1 MQNSASKKGSIING
15 HSPKMKAD
23 FKKRASQ
30 IKFDQ
35 ISELARSG
43 HLEQAL
49 TQCQLLRREEKK
61 SCFLLNSIGSI
72 ELSLGDLTAAIKSFQ
87 TAIRINPK
95 LSETWFNLGNAFVKF
110 SDLSSAEKAYLQAEK
125 LNPELHQINNNLG
138 NLFADKD
145 QFDEAVQQFGRAA
158 KKTNNLN
165 EEYLCN
171 LAWAQST
178 LGQFDESKK
187 NLQKT
192 IEICPTHGDANLL
205 LSNMQKYVSS
215 TDQHITLMQRA
226 ISSDELCAED
236 KVKIYFALGKA
247 LGDVGDT
254 DDAFANY
261 KNGNLIKDADL
272 SAEYYRWV
280 KQGKQLLNLYTRFS
294 ELPANRARES
304 NDSPSPIFICG
315 LPRSGTTLI
324 EQIIASHS
332 DVNGCGELQALS
344 DAVLANTKLNG
355 PDLSIERYRDVARHY
370 LASDRLANVKKR
382 YFTDKMPINY
392 RYLFLILSS
401 IPMAKVIWCRRD
413 RIPLYWSIY
422 KSFFATR
429 GNPFA
434 YNFKKIESELESQ
447 NSFMKLTKKHF
458 ADQIIEI
465 SYQDLVEHPKDRI
478 GWMLSNL
485 GLPNDEKC
493 MNFHETQRPVKT
505 RSFHQVRQKIY
516 TGSDLAWRK
525 YEKKLTELGV
535 L

>member
-1 MQNSASKKGSIING
+1 MN
-15 HSPKMKAD
+15 AD
-23 FKKRASQ
+23 FKKQASQ
-30 IKFDQ
+30 IKFHQ

-43 HLEQAL
+43 HLKQAL
-49 TQCQLLRREEKK
+49 TECQLLRREEKK

-72 ELSLGDLTAAIKSFQ
+72 ELSLGDLSAAIKSFQ
-87 TAIRINPK
+87 TAIKINPK
-95 LSETWFNLGNAFVKF
+95 LSETWFNLGNAFVKC

-138 NLFADKD
+138 NVFADKD
-145 QFDEAVQQFGRAA
+145 QFDQAVQQFGRAA

-192 IEICPTHGDANLL
+192 LEICPTHGDANLL

-226 ISSDELCAED
+226 ILSDELGAED
-236 KVKIYFALGKA
+236 KVKIHFALGKA
-247 LGDVGDT
+247 LGDIGDT
-254 DDAFANY
+254 DSAFENY

-272 SAEYYRWV
+272 SAEYNEWV
-280 KQGKQLLNLYTRFS
+280 RHGKHLLKLYSQTS
-294 ELPANRARES
+294 AWPADCVRES

-344 DAVLANTKLNG
+344 EAVLANTKLNG
-355 PDLSIERYRDVARHY
+355 TDLYIERLRDVALHY
-370 LASDRLANVKKR
+370 LTSDRVANVKKR

-392 RYLFLILSS
+392 RYLFLVLSS

-413 RIPLYWSIY
+413 RIPLNWSIY

-434 YNFKKIESELESQ
+434 YNFKKIEAELESQ
-447 NSFMKLTKKHF
+447 KSFMKLAKKHF
-458 ADQIIEI
+458 ADQIIEVR
-465 SYQDLVEHPKDRI
+465 YQDLVEHPTDLI

-485 GLPNDEKC
+485 GLPNDKRC
-493 MNFHETQRPVKT
+493 IDFHKTQRPVKT

-525 YEKKLTELGV
+525 YEKKLIELGV